1 MTVPSSSPVEID
13 GDDVT
18 IDAEIL
24 APKLGL
30 SVADLKVQ
38 MAKGLVL
45 SVVEA
50 GQDADAGRTRLT
62 FRYRA
67 RIWRVV
73 VEADGSLTEDPMQ
86 AARPAAAASGFDLH
100 HMARNA
106 GSGEPSA
113 T

>member
-1 MTVPSSSPVEID
+1 MNAPSPAPVEIA

-18 IDAEIL
+18 IDAEVL

-30 SVADLKVQ
+30 SVADLKTH
-38 MAKGLVL
+38 MARGDVL

-50 GQDADAGRTRLT
+50 GQEEDAGRTRLT

-73 VEADGSLTEDPMQ
+73 VEADGSLTDDPMQ
-86 AARPAAAASGFDLH
+86 PARPAGATSLFDLH

-106 GSGEPSA
+106 GTTEPSA